1 MVRGFLVAPLF
12 TSLLLAGCAVAEYNY
27 PVAWEPLVP
36 QPDSECREFLGRF
49 ADRGQR
55 EDESSRPSLT
65 RQLFGEFS
73 DWENAT
79 AVELTMPKDGVLVA
93 TVSGNEGPL
102 FARTLLRADDYRC
115 QGGRLIVRD
124 RRWIAGYIMSGR
136 QHVEVELNIAGPR
149 VVTQVEEMSYGVMFI
164 IFPIIGTARHWY
176 RFERLPQG

>member
-27 PVAWEPLVP
+27 PVVWEPLVP

>member
-1 MVRGFLVAPLF
+1 MVRSSLIC
-12 TSLLLAGCAVAEYNY
+12 LLLAGCAVAEYNY
-27 PVAWEPLVP
+27 PIVWEPLVP
-36 QPDSECREFLGRF
+36 QPDSDCREFQGRF

-55 EDESSRPSLT
+55 EDEATRPSLT

-93 TVSGNEGPL
+93 TVSGNDGPL
-102 FARTLLRADDYRC
+102 FARTLLRSDDYRC

-124 RRWIAGYIMSGR
+124 RRWVAGYIMSGR
-136 QHVEVELNIAGPR
+136 QHVEIELNIAGPR

-176 RFERLPQG
+176 RFDRLPQG

>member
-27 PVAWEPLVP
+27 PVVWEPLVP
-36 QPDSECREFLGRF
+36 QPDSDCREFLGRF

>member
-27 PVAWEPLVP
+27 PVVWEPLVP
-36 QPDSECREFLGRF
+36 QPDSDCREFLGRF

-124 RRWIAGYIMSGR
+124 RRWVAGYIMSGR
-136 QHVEVELNIAGPR
+136 QHVEIELNIAGPR